1 MFVVVF
7 RNRLREG
14 VEAEYAEHAERIYQ
28 LALTMPGLVSSS
40 DFRAEDGERLTIVEF
55 RSAEELEAWRV
66 QSEHL
71 AAQQKGRE
79 HYFTEYSLQVCQELR
94 VSRFPRR

>member
-14 VEAEYAEHAERIYQ
+14 VDAEYLAHAQRIYQ
-28 LALTMPGLVSSS
+28 LALTMPGLVSSK
-40 DFRAEDGERLTIVEF
+40 DFTADDGERLTIIEF
-55 RSAEELEAWRV
+55 CSQEELEAWRT
-66 QSEHL
+66 QAEHL
-71 AAQQKGRE
+71 AAQQRGRD
-79 HYFTEYSLQVCQELR
+79 HYYTEYSLQVCEERR

>member
-7 RNRLREG
+7 RNRLRDG
-14 VEAEYAEHAERIYQ
+14 VDAEYAEHADRIYQ
-28 LALTMPGLVSSS
+28 LALGMPGLVSST

-66 QSEHL
+66 QSDHL

-79 HYFTEYSLQVCQELR
+79 HYFTEYSLQVCKELR
-94 VSRFPRR
+94 ASRFKA